1 MRFSG
6 FGRGRDLNG
15 DGTITDQEGV
25 RTPEQPNP
33 LASIGLRD
41 GLRQT
46 ALDNMALVRAIGRGV
61 DVDGD
66 GSEDLRRDGVVYYAQ
81 SLGGIYG
88 TMLMGVD
95 QRVRAGALNV
105 PGGPILDIA
114 RQSPAFRELVAA
126 DLKNRRPGLL
136 NGGRDGF
143 TESIPLFRDPPVTEP
158 ARGALA
164 IQDAFARSTGSTAR
178 AAPRPSRRCCAARR
192 SAAWG
197 RRRSSTSSPTAT
209 RPSRTRR
216 ARR

>member
-1 MRFSG
+1 
-6 FGRGRDLNG
+6 
-15 DGTITDQEGV
+15 
-25 RTPEQPNP
+25 
-33 LASIGLRD
+33 
-41 GLRQT
+41 
-46 ALDNMALVRAIGRGV
+46 MALVRAIGRGV

-143 TESIPLFRDPPVTEP
+143 TESRAAVPRPAGDQARARRARDPGRLR
-158 ARGALA
+158 RGQLA
-164 IQDAFARSTGSTAR
+164 QPRR
-178 AAPRPSRRCCAARR
+178 AARRPSRRCCAARR
-192 SAAWG
+192 SAAWAP
-197 RRRSSTSSPTAT
+197 RRSSTSSPTAT

>member
-1 MRFSG
+1 M
-6 FGRGRDLNG
+6 
-15 DGTITDQEGV
+15 
-25 RTPEQPNP
+25 RTPEQPHP

-114 RQSPAFRELVAA
+114 RQSPAF
-126 DLKNRRPGLL
+126 
-136 NGGRDGF
+136 
-143 TESIPLFRDPPVTEP
+143 
-158 ARGALA
+158 AR
-164 IQDAFARSTGSTAR
+164 ARS
-178 AAPRPSRRCCAARR
+178 PR
-192 SAAWG
+192 
-197 RRRSSTSSPTAT
+197 T
-209 RPSRTRR
+209 
-216 ARR
+216 